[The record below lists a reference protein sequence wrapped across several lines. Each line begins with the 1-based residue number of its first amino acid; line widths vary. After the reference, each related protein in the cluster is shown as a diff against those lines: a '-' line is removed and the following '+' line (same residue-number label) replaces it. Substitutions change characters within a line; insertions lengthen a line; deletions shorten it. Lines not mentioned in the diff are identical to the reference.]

1 MVFGNYQVAKNTPG
15 GTDFIVH
22 WASTRDFFSTG
33 TSPYSDDT
41 ALKIQTLVYGRAAQG
56 GENDFHEALPLY
68 SIIFFAPFSLISN
81 FTLARACWLTL
92 LELCLLAIAILS
104 LRLTYWKPKLWLFGI
119 LLLFVL
125 VSFPAFSLLIN
136 GNAIILVTLLLI
148 LSLLLIRD
156 GKDEAAG
163 ILLAISTLKPQSVF
177 LLLIFIFFWA
187 IINRRYR
194 IIGYFLG
201 ALIVLVGFSA
211 LLIPNWLVQYTLEVL
226 RFPFYNLPLTISS
239 VINDLGGSVGSRMS
253 IVLSAILLLL
263 LGVEWWKGRNSRN
276 KYFLWISLL
285 TISVSQWIGIKS
297 DPGNFILLYPTIL
310 FCLEMI
316 SGRWK
321 KKANLV
327 IITLLSIITLGIWI
341 LFLLVSK
348 NNYQPI
354 QSPLLSVPLAIIV
367 FVLLYWVRWWVIS
380 SKKVDYSNQILEI

>member
-1 MVFGNYQVAKNTPG
+1 
-15 GTDFIVH
+15 
-22 WASTRDFFSTG
+22 
-33 TSPYSDDT
+33 
-41 ALKIQTLVYGRAAQG
+41 
-56 GENDFHEALPLY
+56 
-68 SIIFFAPFSLISN
+68 
-81 FTLARACWLTL
+81 
-92 LELCLLAIAILS
+92 
-104 LRLTYWKPKLWLFGI
+104 LTYWKPKLWLFGI